1 VTDLWD
7 AASEDH
13 EVLAKQAA
21 HALADAELESVLPFL
36 LAARTPDEFAHRA
49 GLAADSIRSIA
60 ARCGLDES
68 ELLAVAQRRYALMR
82 EALQEGVSILDETV
96 EETHGQGSGPEKPD
110 EHDQGPDFSHGYSEV
125 PAGPPGGP
133 DPQVTQVRQPAM
145 FAPQQGVEASRRTA
159 ADGQRRTEAD
169 PGFNKHENMAM
180 HLIHTHGYGND
191 QIRHS
196 YDDLRAE
203 HDGLE
208 CPPRQASRQAAAD
221 PASMMT
227 QPYGGASSGMSS
239 ANMPAGTGQGA
250 GAGPVQDTTPAS
262 DEATS
267 GGLEDFDGTGSAAG
281 VSASVKD
288 PVRRRVAQ
296 VAASIRSSNPQ
307 LPAAECQRVARL
319 VVGRYLQADLNSSV
333 MGGGSVEDAAPDGGG
348 QQGGHGGMSGLEEY
362 GLGKSLISAAPELLA
377 AL

>member
-7 AASEDH
+7 AAGEDH

-49 GLAADSIRSIA
+49 GLAADSICSIA

-82 EALQEGVSILDETV
+82 KALQEGVNVLDETV
-96 EETHGQGSGPEKPD
+96 EETHGQGGGPEKPD

-133 DPQVTQVRQPAM
+133 DPQVTQVRPPAM
-145 FAPQQGVEASRRTA
+145 FAPQDGREASRT
-159 ADGQRRTEAD
+159 
-169 PGFNKHENMAM
+169 
-180 HLIHTHGYGND
+180 
-191 QIRHS
+191 
-196 YDDLRAE
+196 
-203 HDGLE
+203 
-208 CPPRQASRQAAAD
+208 AAAD

-333 MGGGSVEDAAPDGGG
+333 MGGGSVEDAAPDGSG